1 MSVISWFGRDAAPW
15 PLETSK
21 RAIVVAGCCAMAY
34 TQLTTS
40 PATVQ
45 FVRSMGASGLHVGI
59 LGALPL
65 GLVGMQLLS
74 AIVVQRLRRRKP
86 LWLAVSLVQR
96 ILFLPAALG
105 PWLMPQVDDSAWI
118 WTLLSLTAL
127 NHGMLHFGAPLWL
140 SWMGDYLP
148 HKGLNRFWGLRHSS
162 QQWTAA
168 VALLGQRSKFFFKS
182 GVDVR
187 GAFAAII
194 TLGAVL
200 GVADILLFLR
210 IEEPP
215 MRHAGT
221 ASLWDALAGPF
232 RHRDFRG
239 YIFYSCFW
247 NLAAMVG
254 APFISMYLLE
264 HVGMD
269 LFHVLLL
276 WTIAWVGGAVLS
288 NHLGHLAE
296 RFGQRPV
303 LVLCTTFKSINM
315 IGLLAC
321 PADPTIAFY
330 VLSPIFMIDA
340 FLNAGIAIANN
351 GFMIKNSPRENRTM
365 FIAAGVGFAGIVGG
379 TASILAGAAIS
390 MTSEWSWT
398 AFGTRY
404 VNFHVLFA
412 ASLLLR
418 LISAGLATRVR
429 EASSAGANV
438 VAIELLVAARL
449 RLRSWRATVF
459 RPANAAHRAP
469 QSYTPSSIAM
479 EQPELESPADSRR
492 AA

>member
-1 MSVISWFGRDAAPW
+1 MDLDAAEFDGPQSRDAALRCAAVVVVDGGLFAPQ
-15 PLETSK
+15 
-21 RAIVVAGCCAMAY
+21 RA
-34 TQLTTS
+34 QS
-40 PATVQ
+40 
-45 FVRSMGASGLHVGI
+45 F
-59 LGALPL
+59 LG
-65 GLVGMQLLS
+65 
-74 AIVVQRLRRRKP
+74 
-86 LWLAVSLVQR
+86 
-96 ILFLPAALG
+96 
-105 PWLMPQVDDSAWI
+105 
-118 WTLLSLTAL
+118 T
-127 NHGMLHFGAPLWL
+127 APLV
-140 SWMGDYLP
+140 
-148 HKGLNRFWGLRHSS
+148 
-162 QQWTAA
+162 AA
-168 VALLGQRSKFFFKS
+168 VDRC
-182 GVDVR
+182 R
-187 GAFAAII
+187 GAFGQRAVLLQKRRGRARS
-194 TLGAVL
+194 LRGHHHACAVL

-276 WTIAWVGGAVLS
+276 WTFAWVGGAVLS

-296 RFGQRPV
+296 RFGHRPV

-418 LISAGLATRVR
+418 LISAGLATRV
-429 EASSAGANV
+429 
-438 VAIELLVAARL
+438 ARP
-449 RLRSWRATVF
+449 V
-459 RPANAAHRAP
+459 RPERT
-469 QSYTPSSIAM
+469 S
-479 EQPELESPADSRR
+479 
-492 AA
+492 